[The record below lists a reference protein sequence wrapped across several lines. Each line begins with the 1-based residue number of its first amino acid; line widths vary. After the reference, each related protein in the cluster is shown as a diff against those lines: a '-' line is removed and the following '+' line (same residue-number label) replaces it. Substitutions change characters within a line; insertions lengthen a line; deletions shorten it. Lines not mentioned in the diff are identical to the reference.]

1 MTDFQPEKGVTF
13 TDVLFRGGWR
23 HPGASHRRAAPWL
36 RIAAVMIA
44 WIAAQQLTPALS
56 EFGGELVPPGELLL
70 SGCIAAV
77 IALVLTLAYPDDVRA
92 LFAYSRATWL
102 YLLVPVAV
110 VLYMVRVGPGVDV
123 LEPLWW
129 AAVAIVWRWFLFGM
143 LQHRLGEWFSSTTV
157 MLTSAALF
165 AAWIVFGAEGPSV
178 SDAFRFPLAVL
189 LATVLAALLATIPS
203 SIMLS
208 QKNVH
213 VLVALNIVAAT
224 LIV

>member
-1 MTDFQPEKGVTF
+1 MSAP
-13 TDVLFRGGWR
+13 RGGELSR
-23 HPGASHRRAAPWL
+23 ADIDGAPEPAPNRDRTAWL

-56 EFGGELVPPGELLL
+56 TFGGELAPPGELLV
-70 SGCIAAV
+70 SGCIAAA

-102 YLLVPVAV
+102 YLLIPIAV
-110 VLYMVRVGPGVDV
+110 VVYVVRVGPGVDV

-129 AAVAIVWRWFLFGM
+129 AGAAIVWRWFLFGM
-143 LQHRLGEWFSSTTV
+143 LQRRLSEWFSSTAV
-157 MLTSAALF
+157 MLMSAALF
-165 AAWIVFGAEGPSV
+165 GAWLVFGAEGPSV
-178 SDAFRFPLAVL
+178 SDVFRFPLPVLVATLLAAVL
-189 LATVLAALLATIPS
+189 AIIPS
-203 SIMLS
+203 SIVLS

-213 VLVALNIVAAT
+213 VLVALNLVAST